1 MTALKDPLAG
11 IEETSAF
18 DALPP
23 VMSLDGG
30 KGSGNFGHAGRPG
43 KVGGSAQGG
52 SSTGA
57 PEKAFT
63 SKSKEGKIK
72 ADRNTQKQHADAI
85 SKLSGTEYEDGTYN
99 LDTLEPVDYSSGYQ
113 VTFYQI
119 GDRYSPAEYA
129 DRVNEFLAVS
139 SDGIS
144 SAGKFGG
151 APEVSFHVSDKS
163 AAISLAKKYNQ
174 QSIWDW
180 SAGHDIS
187 TGGTGRVK

>member
-11 IEETSAF
+11 IEEISSF

-52 SSTGA
+52 SSAGA

-163 AAISLAKKYNQ
+163 AAISLGKKYNQ